1 MMAAS
6 GLRARLGRAFLLQA
20 AFIGAAAVVGVFLA
34 SLLLESVLIRQA
46 LREEVAHF
54 WLQRERDPNF
64 ALPATSNLTG
74 YLEAAPPSISGL
86 PSGFHERVIDD
97 VATVVYVTERDG
109 QRLYLVFDRSG
120 VGRLATVF
128 GLLPLAMVLLVLYPS
143 TWLAFRASR
152 RAFSPVIALARAV
165 RGLDPAAPDP
175 AQLDP
180 ARLPR
185 DVDEEVRELAEALT
199 RYAQRLN
206 EFVERERN
214 FTRDASHE
222 LRSPLTVIQIAL
234 GMLEADVGLSE
245 ASRRAIAR
253 IGRAARDME
262 ELTSAF
268 LLLARE
274 SQTGLPVEVICIND
288 VIAEELDRARMLA
301 AGKPVESRLSAT
313 HRLYVEAP
321 EKVLPV
327 LLGNLLRNAF
337 SYTDAG
343 EVAVEIGDLSVVIRD
358 TGVGMAPGQVDAMY
372 QPFVRGDT
380 ARRGGHGVGL
390 TIVRR
395 LSDRFGWPV
404 TIDSSPGV
412 GTRVAIHFPS
422 ARVMS
427 TGANSQGEAERDS
440 W

>member
-1 MMAAS
+1 MAAS
-6 GLRARLGRAFLLQA
+6 GVRARLGRAFLLQA

-54 WLQRERDPNF
+54 WQQRERDPAF
-64 ALPATSNLTG
+64 PLPATVNLTG
-74 YLEAAPPSISGL
+74 YLGTAPPPIAGL
-86 PSGFHERVIDD
+86 PPGHHERVIDG
-97 VATVVYVTERDG
+97 VETVVYVTDRAG

-120 VGRLATVF
+120 VGKLATVF
-128 GLLPLAMVLLVLYPS
+128 GLLPLAMVLLVLYLS

-175 AQLDP
+175 TQLDP

-185 DVDEEVRELAEALT
+185 DADDEVRELAEALT

-206 EFVERERN
+206 EFVARERD

-222 LRSPLTVIQIAL
+222 LRSPLTVIQLAA
-234 GMLEADVGLSE
+234 GMLETDTGLSE
-245 ASRRAIAR
+245 ASRRSVAR
-253 IGRAARDME
+253 IARAARDME

-274 SQTGLPVEVICIND
+274 SQTGLPFESTSVND
-288 VIAEELDRARMLA
+288 VLADELDRARLLA
-301 AGKPVESRLSAT
+301 AGRPIESRLSAT
-313 HRLYVEAP
+313 HRLSVDAP

-343 EVAVEIGDLSVVIRD
+343 EVTVDVGAGSVVIRD
-358 TGVGMAPGQVDAMY
+358 TGVGIAPGQLDAMY

-380 ARRGGHGVGL
+380 GRRGGHGVGL

-404 TIDSSPGV
+404 TIDSGPGV
-412 GTRVAIHFPS
+412 GTRVEIRFPD
-422 ARVMS
+422 ARS
-427 TGANSQGEAERDS
+427 EPLSG
-440 W
+440 

>member
-1 MMAAS
+1 MAAS

-34 SLLLESVLIRQA
+34 SLLLEGVLIRQA
-46 LREEVAHF
+46 LREEAAHF
-54 WLQRERDPNF
+54 WSQRDRDRTFP
-64 ALPATSNLTG
+64 LPGTLNLTG
-74 YLEAAPPSISGL
+74 YLDAAPPALASL
-86 PSGFHERVIDD
+86 PTGYHEHVIAG
-97 VATVVYVTERDG
+97 VETVVYVSDRGG

-128 GLLPLAMVLLVLYPS
+128 GLLPLAMVLLVLYLS

-152 RAFSPVIALARAV
+152 RAFSPVIALARQV

-175 AQLDP
+175 ALLDP

-185 DVDEEVRELAEALT
+185 DADEEVRELADALA

-222 LRSPLTVIQIAL
+222 LRSPLTVVQMAT
-234 GMLEADVGLSE
+234 GMLEADAGLSDT
-245 ASRRAIAR
+245 SRRSVAR
-253 IGRAARDME
+253 IARAARDME

-274 SQTGLPVEVICIND
+274 SQTGLPLESTCIND
-288 VIAEELDRARMLA
+288 VLADELERARLLA

-313 HRLYVEAP
+313 HRLHVDAP
-321 EKVLPV
+321 EKVLAV

-343 EVAVEIGDLSVVIRD
+343 EVTVDVGAASVVIGD
-358 TGVGMAPGQVDAMY
+358 TGVGIAPGQVDAMY

-380 ARRGGHGVGL
+380 GRRGGHGVGL

-404 TIDSSPGV
+404 TINSSPGV
-412 GTRVAIHFPS
+412 GTRVEIRFPQ
-422 ARVMS
+422 ARSESLV
-427 TGANSQGEAERDS
+427 T
-440 W
+440 

>member
-1 MMAAS
+1 MADSA
-6 GLRARLGRAFLLQA
+6 LLARLGRAFLLQT

-34 SLLLESVLIRQA
+34 SLLLEGTLIRQA
-46 LREEVAHF
+46 LRDEASHF
-54 WLQRERDPNF
+54 WAERERDAGFP
-64 ALPATSNLTG
+64 LPATLNLTG
-74 YLEAAPPSISGL
+74 YLDVPPPELADL
-86 PSGFHERVIDD
+86 PAGHHERVIHG
-97 VATVVYVTERDG
+97 VQSVVYVTDRDA

-120 VGRLATVF
+120 VNRLATIF

-143 TWLAFRASR
+143 TWFAYRASR
-152 RAFSPVIALARAV
+152 RAFSPVITLARAV

-185 DVDEEVRELAEALT
+185 DADEEVRELADALA

-222 LRSPLTVIQIAL
+222 LRSPLTVIQVAA
-234 GMLEADVGLSE
+234 GMLEADAGLSE
-245 ASRRAIAR
+245 ASRRSVAR
-253 IGRAARDME
+253 IARAARDME

-268 LLLARE
+268 LMLARE
-274 SQTGLPVEVICIND
+274 SQTGLPVELICVND
-288 VIAEELDRARMLA
+288 VLAEELDRARLLA
-301 AGKPVESRLSAT
+301 SAKPIASRLNAT
-313 HRLYVEAP
+313 HRLYLDAP

-343 EVAVEIGDLSVVIRD
+343 EVTVEVGPASVVIRD
-358 TGVGMAPGQVDAMY
+358 TGVGIAPEQVDAMY
-372 QPFVRGDT
+372 QPFVRGDSG
-380 ARRGGHGVGL
+380 RRGGHGVGL

-404 TIDSSPGV
+404 TIESRPGA
-412 GTRVAIHFPS
+412 GTRVEIRFPKVRS
-422 ARVMS
+422 EPVV
-427 TGANSQGEAERDS
+427 E
-440 W
+440 

>member
-1 MMAAS
+1 MAAS

-34 SLLLESVLIRQA
+34 SLLLEGVLIRQA
-46 LREEVAHF
+46 LREEAAHF
-54 WLQRERDPNF
+54 WSQRERDRAFP
-64 ALPATSNLTG
+64 LPGTLNLTG
-74 YLEAAPPSISGL
+74 YLDTVPPALAGL
-86 PSGFHERVIDD
+86 STGYHERVIGG
-97 VATVVYVTERDG
+97 VENVVYVSDRDG

-120 VGRLATVF
+120 VGRLAAVF
-128 GLLPLAMVLLVLYPS
+128 GLLPLAMVLLVLYLT

-152 RAFSPVIALARAV
+152 RAFSPVIALARQV
-165 RGLDPAAPDP
+165 RELDPASPDP
-175 AQLDP
+175 ARLDP

-185 DVDEEVRELAEALT
+185 DADDEVLELADALA

-206 EFVERERN
+206 EFMERERN

-222 LRSPLTVIQIAL
+222 LRSPLTVIQMAS
-234 GMLEADVGLSE
+234 GMLEADAGLSD
-245 ASRRAIAR
+245 ASRRSVAR
-253 IGRAARDME
+253 IERAARDME

-274 SQTGLPVEVICIND
+274 SQTALPLEPTCVND
-288 VIAEELDRARMLA
+288 VLAEELERARLLA
-301 AGKPVESRLSAT
+301 AGKSVDSSLRAT
-313 HRLYVEAP
+313 HRLHVDAP
-321 EKVLPV
+321 EKVLAV

-343 EVAVEIGDLSVVIRD
+343 EVTVDVDAESVVIRD
-358 TGVGMAPGQVDAMY
+358 TGVGIAPGQVDAMY
-372 QPFVRGDT
+372 QPFVRGDSG
-380 ARRGGHGVGL
+380 RRGGHGVGL

-412 GTRVAIHFPS
+412 GTRVEIRFPQ
-422 ARVMS
+422 ARSEPLV
-427 TGANSQGEAERDS
+427 T
-440 W
+440 